1 MKKKIIKELKR
12 EKKLKEKKKT
22 SRIGERIIKNRKN
35 NVRLPPFHFV
45 YISTMARKTI
55 TSQNRSLCD
64 DLGLK
69 WLPGPKPYIGR
80 FPCSSSK
87 KIHYT
92 FSTSAPVPNRGVL
105 ELETTLQQQ
114 VINNK

>member
-1 MKKKIIKELKR
+1 MKKKIIKDLKR
-12 EKKLKEKKKT
+12 EKKLEEKKRT
-22 SRIGERIIKNRKN
+22 SRIGEIRIKNRKN

-69 WLPGPKPYIGR
+69 WLPGPETLNRPISLFFQQKNPLHLLDI
-80 FPCSSSK
+80 
-87 KIHYT
+87 
-92 FSTSAPVPNRGVL
+92 SASP
-105 ELETTLQQQ
+105 
-114 VINNK
+114 